1 MDNTTLLHNNTSSF
15 MHTNT
20 SSDLDT
26 NTSSDLDTSTSWES
40 LATYC
45 LEGVLTPLVSSAGIV
60 GQ

>member
-1 MDNTTLLHNNTSSF
+1 MDNTTNTTNNTLL
-15 MHTNT
+15 HTNT
-20 SSDLDT
+20 SSDLAT
-26 NTSSDLDTSTSWES
+26 NTSWES

>member
-1 MDNTTLLHNNTSSF
+1 MDNTTNTTNTPHL
-15 MHTNT
+15 HTN
-20 SSDLDT
+20 SSVLAT
-26 NTSSDLDTSTSWES
+26 NTSWES

>member
-1 MDNTTLLHNNTSSF
+1 MDNTTLLHNSSSLL
-15 MHTNT
+15 HTNT

-26 NTSSDLDTSTSWES
+26 NTSWES

>member
-1 MDNTTLLHNNTSSF
+1 MDNTTLLHHNTSSLL
-15 MHTNT
+15 HNNT

-26 NTSSDLDTSTSWES
+26 NTSWES

>member
-1 MDNTTLLHNNTSSF
+1 MDNTSNTTNNTLLH
-15 MHTNT
+15 TN
-20 SSDLDT
+20 SSDLAT
-26 NTSSDLDTSTSWES
+26 NTSWES

>member
-1 MDNTTLLHNNTSSF
+1 MDNTSNNTNISLL
-15 MHTNT
+15 HTNT
-20 SSDLDT
+20 SSDLAT
-26 NTSSDLDTSTSWES
+26 NTSWES

>member
-1 MDNTTLLHNNTSSF
+1 MDNTTLQHHNTTLLHNNSSSLL
-15 MHTNT
+15 HTNT

-26 NTSSDLDTSTSWES
+26 NTSWES

>member
-1 MDNTTLLHNNTSSF
+1 MDNTTNTTNNTLLP
-15 MHTNT
+15 TNT
-20 SSDLDT
+20 SSDLAT
-26 NTSSDLDTSTSWES
+26 NTSWES

>member
-1 MDNTTLLHNNTSSF
+1 MDNTTNTSLLY
-15 MHTNT
+15 TNT
-20 SSDLDT
+20 SSDLAT
-26 NTSSDLDTSTSWES
+26 NTSWES